1 MRVALPPSNYVMKM
15 FRNLK
20 YFLPS
25 FNQSLLIVLLLI
37 VAGGLG
43 MGILLAVCYGAA
55 GVAMADIN
63 PLVMY
68 LCQFV
73 PPLIYILYKGA
84 DMVKENGRLMEKGL
98 FDRIVKPV
106 PFNTFNFGKV
116 SPAVAFLLVI
126 LATFALMIVLEPLN
140 SLVPMPDSVKQIY
153 ANMLSNMLWTSL
165 SVAVAAPL
173 VEEFF
178 LRGTIMRGMLQHSTP
193 LKAILW
199 SAFYFA
205 LIHMNLYQALGAFI
219 MGLFIGWIYYRSG
232 TLWLAI
238 LIHFVNNGSSVL
250 FTLLNPQMDVET
262 TLMDIIIQSWSVEA
276 YIGIYTASLAILAAI
291 IFYFYKNLGNG
302 QSKETISA

>member
-1 MRVALPPSNYVMKM
+1 M

-37 VAGGLG
+37 IAGGIG
-43 MGILLAVCYGAA
+43 MGVLLAVCYGAA
-55 GVAMADIN
+55 GIAMADIN

-73 PPLIYILYKGA
+73 PPFIYILYKGS
-84 DMVKENGRLMEKGL
+84 DTVKENGRLIEKGL

-106 PFNTFNFGKV
+106 PFNTYTFGNIS
-116 SPAVAFLLVI
+116 SPVVFLLVFV
-126 LATFALMIVLEPLN
+126 ATLALMVALEPLN
-140 SLVPMPDSVKQIY
+140 SIVPMPDSVKQIY
-153 ANMLSNMLWTSL
+153 ANMLSNMVWTSL

-173 VEEFF
+173 AEEFL
-178 LRGTIMRGMLQHSTP
+178 LRGTILRGMLYHSTP

-205 LIHMNLYQALGAFI
+205 LIHMNLYQALGAFL
-219 MGLFIGWIYYRSG
+219 MGLFIGWIYYKTG

-250 FTLLNPQMDVET
+250 FTVLNPEMDVET
-262 TLMDIIIQSWSVEA
+262 TLMDIITDSWGIEA
-276 YIGIYTASLAILAAI
+276 YIAIFTLSVAVFVAI
-291 IFYFYKNLGNG
+291 VYYFHKNLDNG
-302 QSKETISA
+302 KIKKNISA